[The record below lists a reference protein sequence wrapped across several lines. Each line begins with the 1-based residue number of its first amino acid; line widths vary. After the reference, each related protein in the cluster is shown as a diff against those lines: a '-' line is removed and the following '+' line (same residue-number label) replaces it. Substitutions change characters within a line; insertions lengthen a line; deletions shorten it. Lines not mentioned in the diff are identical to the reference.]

1 MNKNLFN
8 IFYSCRGI
16 STDTRNIKVDS
27 LFICIKG
34 NNFDGNKFALKALQ
48 KGAKHIIVD
57 NKKYFIDNGKMTL
70 VKNSIEYLQKLAQ
83 FHRNKFKIPVIG
95 ITGSNGKTTTK
106 ELVNSVL
113 SKKYK
118 ILSTIGNL
126 NNHLGVPFTILRMNQ
141 SHDIAI
147 VEMGANKFGDIKELC
162 EIAKPTHGII
172 TNIGKAHLE
181 GFIDFEGV
189 LKTKKELYDS
199 IQTSNGII
207 VVNNDDEILT
217 SNIPKGIKKHLY
229 GTDTKNISGELTGL
243 SPFVEMYWKC
253 DSFKSDTIVTKM
265 IGKYNF
271 YNFLSAITFG
281 VIFNVPF
288 KDISQAITDYSPENN
303 RSQVKKTNF
312 NTIILDCYNANP
324 TSVKA
329 ALESFDMSS
338 ISNKF
343 FILGEMKELGNESYL
358 EHKNIIKIAEKL
370 ELTGYTVGN
379 EFKNIKSNNILKH
392 FEDTT
397 QLIENLKK
405 SLLKNK
411 LILIKG
417 SRSVELEKLEK
428 YL

>member
-1 MNKNLFN
+1 
-8 IFYSCRGI
+8 
-16 STDTRNIKVDS
+16 
-27 LFICIKG
+27 
-34 NNFDGNKFALKALQ
+34 
-48 KGAKHIIVD
+48 
-57 NKKYFIDNGKMTL
+57 
-70 VKNSIEYLQKLAQ
+70 
-83 FHRNKFKIPVIG
+83 
-95 ITGSNGKTTTK
+95 
-106 ELVNSVL
+106 
-113 SKKYK
+113 
-118 ILSTIGNL
+118 
-126 NNHLGVPFTILRMNQ
+126 MNQ

-199 IQTSNGII
+199 IQTSNGTI
-207 VVNNDDEILT
+207 VVNNDDDILT

-229 GTDTKNISGELTGL
+229 GTDSKNISGELTGL

-324 TSVKA
+324 TSVKV

>member
-1 MNKNLFN
+1 M
-8 IFYSCRGI
+8 IA
-16 STDTRNIKVDS
+16 STLD
-27 LFICIKG
+27 
-34 NNFDGNKFALKALQ
+34 
-48 KGAKHIIVD
+48 
-57 NKKYFIDNGKMTL
+57 
-70 VKNSIEYLQKLAQ
+70 
-83 FHRNKFKIPVIG
+83 
-95 ITGSNGKTTTK
+95 
-106 ELVNSVL
+106 
-113 SKKYK
+113 
-118 ILSTIGNL
+118 
-126 NNHLGVPFTILRMNQ
+126 
-141 SHDIAI
+141 
-147 VEMGANKFGDIKELC
+147 
-162 EIAKPTHGII
+162 
-172 TNIGKAHLE
+172 
-181 GFIDFEGV
+181 
-189 LKTKKELYDS
+189 
-199 IQTSNGII
+199 
-207 VVNNDDEILT
+207 
-217 SNIPKGIKKHLY
+217 
-229 GTDTKNISGELTGL
+229 
-243 SPFVEMYWKC
+243 
-253 DSFKSDTIVTKM
+253 
-265 IGKYNF
+265 
-271 YNFLSAITFG
+271 FG